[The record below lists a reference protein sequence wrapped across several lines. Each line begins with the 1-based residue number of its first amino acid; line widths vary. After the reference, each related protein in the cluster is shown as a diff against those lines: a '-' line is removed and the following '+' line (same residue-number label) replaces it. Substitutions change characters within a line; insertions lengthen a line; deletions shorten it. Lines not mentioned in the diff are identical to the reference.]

1 MSVPPR
7 WSRKPHLFE
16 RFFKSWK
23 PIHIQYHFSFHF
35 QIFVPHAEDEFI
47 LSNSI
52 LYRTVEFKWNHFFS
66 FHFYFANHFHYIN
79 GSKNSVNGVA
89 LSWICATDGLL
100 KTYWLSNIKIVG
112 YWKWTD
118 NQNSKCMILFRK
130 SSSDLY
136 GAIWEISATF
146 SDSSAMTFRHCK
158 GLKWTSLFI
167 SLDAFQSFFT
177 KIEWESVFSIT
188 G

>member
-1 MSVPPR
+1 METYSYTVSFLFPFPDFCPTRGR
-7 WSRKPHLFE
+7 WV
-16 RFFKSWK
+16 
-23 PIHIQYHFSFHF
+23 HFIKFY
-35 QIFVPHAEDEFI
+35 FVP
-47 LSNSI
+47 NSRI
-52 LYRTVEFKWNHFFS
+52 QVKS
-66 FHFYFANHFHYIN
+66 FLLISFLFCKSFPF